1 MGIALTP
8 MGARAL
14 GSPDSPATAEEQ
26 KLDALYEAYWQD
38 WLALNPHEALVQGV
52 TRYEA
57 QFDDSLEDGWLRN
70 VTSMLKRY
78 QAALMTFDPAP
89 LPEDARIS
97 YEMLSYELAQALSY
111 YGTDGV

>member
-1 MGIALTP
+1 

-14 GSPDSPATAEEQ
+14 RTPDSPATAEEQ
-26 KLDALYEAYWQD
+26 KLDALYETYWQD
-38 WLALNPHEALVQGV
+38 WLALNPQEALVQGDHPLRSRV
-52 TRYEA
+52 RR
-57 QFDDSLEDGWLRN
+57 SLEDGWRRN

-78 QAALMTFDPAP
+78 RAALMTFDPAP

-97 YEMLSYELAQALSY
+97 YEMLRYELTQALSY